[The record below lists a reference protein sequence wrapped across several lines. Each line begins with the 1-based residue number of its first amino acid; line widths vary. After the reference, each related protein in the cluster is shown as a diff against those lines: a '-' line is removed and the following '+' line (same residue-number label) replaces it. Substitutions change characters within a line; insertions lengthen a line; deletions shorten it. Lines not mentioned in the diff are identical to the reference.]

1 MQRSEFIDEMFS
13 FFKCKDE
20 DLKRAYDLAFTVKE
34 SIDWDKL
41 YKIVIN
47 EAESRYLPVPKW
59 FKDFFPRCI
68 ITSSN
73 FYENDG
79 LKVRVT
85 LTDGYSYEYETFQNN
100 LSLEELKQ
108 KFMNKFKDSFSS
120 MNVYWES
127 DNPKVYEYEW
137 RKV

>member
-1 MQRSEFIDEMFS
+1 MQRSEFIDEIFS

-68 ITSSN
+68 KTSAN

-79 LKVRVT
+79 LKIKIT
-85 LTDGYSYEYETFQNN
+85 LNDGYSYEYETFQNN

-108 KFMNKFKDSFSS
+108 KEQ
-120 MNVYWES
+120 YWI
-127 DNPKVYEYEW
+127 EYYNTYL
-137 RKV
+137 VLIQSVL